1 MEKQFITGQLVEVIA
16 GKHAGEVGL
25 IGRIDGEKYSLRL
38 GAKKAKAKP
47 AERAITA
54 RIITVKASEIEVLH
68 G

>member
-38 GAKKAKAKP
+38 GAKKAGSKSAIVKP
-47 AERAITA
+47 
-54 RIITVKASEIEVLH
+54 RIITVKLSEIEVLH